1 MLSRVGETLY
11 WMSRYIER
19 AENVARL
26 INVNNMLMMDLPKGV
41 STGWEPLVD
50 IIGARESYLETH
62 TDFSES
68 KALRYLLVGKDN
80 YSSILN
86 SIISARESA
95 RTIRDV
101 IPRDVWEEINTLYY
115 YVKDHQNEG
124 LTKRGRFAYL
134 KAIIDAAHQIFGA
147 LDATI
152 NHDLG
157 YTFIRL
163 GLMIERA
170 DMTSRILDIRSE
182 TLIVSEEAKPFENI
196 QWISLLRSLSAYQM
210 YRQEMGVRVQRSDV
224 IQFVMHSDV
233 FPRSI
238 IYCLEQMKSLIS
250 PLPNSAEIITS
261 IDKAIDELKAEDVRA
276 LQKGLLHN
284 YIDEIQLKLAGIHN
298 HVAELYFL
306 KPAEIEDT
314 E

>member
-26 INVNNMLMMDLPKGV
+26 INVHNMLMMDLPKGI
-41 STGWEPLVD
+41 STGWEPLID
-50 IIGARESYLETH
+50 IIGARSNYLESH
-62 TDFSES
+62 DDFSEQ

-80 YSSILN
+80 YSSILS

-101 IPRDVWEEINTLYY
+101 IPRDVWEEINSLYY
-115 YVKDHQNEG
+115 YVKDNQSEG
-124 LTKRGRFAYL
+124 LTKRGRFIYL
-134 KAIIDAAHQIFGA
+134 KTIIGSAHQIFGA

-182 TLIVSEEAKPFENI
+182 TLIISDEAKPYENI

-210 YRQEMGVRVQRSDV
+210 YRQEMGIRVQRSDV
-224 IQFVMHSDV
+224 IEFVMLNEV

-238 IYCLEQMKSLIS
+238 IYCLEQMKMLIS
-250 PLPNSAEIITS
+250 PLPNSSKIILTIDQS
-261 IDKAIDELKAEDVRA
+261 INALKVEDVRA
-276 LQKGLLHN
+276 LQRGLLHD
-284 YIDEIQLKLAGIHN
+284 YIDDIQLKLAGIHN
-298 HVAELYFL
+298 GLAELYFL
-306 KPAEIEDT
+306 KT
-314 E
+314 TV

>member
-11 WMSRYIER
+11 WVSRYIER

-41 STGWEPLVD
+41 STGWEPLID
-50 IIGARESYLETH
+50 IIGAREAYQETH
-62 TDFSES
+62 SDFSEQ

-80 YSSILN
+80 YSSILS

-101 IPRDVWEEINTLYY
+101 IPRDVWEEINSLYY
-115 YVKDHQNEG
+115 YVKDNQSDG
-124 LTKRGRFAYL
+124 LSKRERFTYL
-134 KAIIDAAHQIFGA
+134 KTIINAAHQIFGT

-152 NHDLG
+152 NHDVG

-182 TLIVSEEAKPFENI
+182 TLITSDEAKPYENI

-210 YRQEMGVRVQRSDV
+210 YRQEMGVRVQRADV
-224 IQFVMHSDV
+224 IEFVMHSNV

-238 IYCLEQMKSLIS
+238 MCCLEQVKLLVS
-250 PLPNSAEIITS
+250 PLPHSAEIMVA
-261 IDKAIDELKAEDVRA
+261 IDKTIDGLKAKDVRA
-276 LQKGLLHN
+276 LKKGLLHN

-298 HVAELYFL
+298 GLAELYFL
-306 KPAEIEDT
+306 KPAE
-314 E
+314 

>member
-11 WMSRYIER
+11 WVSRYIER

-41 STGWEPLVD
+41 STGWEPLID
-50 IIGARESYLETH
+50 IIGARKAYLETH
-62 TDFSES
+62 TDFSEP
-68 KALRYLLVGKDN
+68 KALRYLLVGSDN

-101 IPRDVWEEINTLYY
+101 IPRDIWEEINSLYY
-115 YVKDHQNEG
+115 YVKDNQSDG
-124 LTKRGRFAYL
+124 LSKRERFSYL
-134 KAIIDAAHQIFGA
+134 KTIIDAAHQIFGA
-147 LDATI
+147 LDATM

-157 YTFIRL
+157 YTFVRV

-182 TLIVSEEAKPFENI
+182 TLIISEEAKPYENI
-196 QWISLLRSLSAYQM
+196 QWISLLRSLTAYQM
-210 YRQEMGVRVQRSDV
+210 YRQEMGVRVQRADV
-224 IQFVMHSDV
+224 IEFVMHSDV

-238 IYCLEQMKSLIS
+238 MYCLEQMKALIT
-250 PLPNSAEIITS
+250 PLPNSTEIITS
-261 IDKAIDELKAEDVRA
+261 IDKAIDELREKDVRS
-276 LQKGLLHN
+276 LQKGRLHN
-284 YIDEIQLKLAGIHN
+284 YIDEIQLKLADIH
-298 HVAELYFL
+298 VGLAELYFL
-306 KPAEIEDT
+306 KPAE
-314 E
+314 